1 MRGPWARQDFNLIT
15 VKKNKRS
22 LWSRWVPV
30 IVWMGLIFTLSSISG
45 LRSPLSSQF
54 DLILRKLAHMTEFA
68 ILAFLSLRALA
79 VNSDRVSRRS
89 LIYAGIL
96 AGLYAVSDE
105 FHQSF
110 VRERVASSI
119 DVGIDL
125 VGVLI
130 GLDLARRFFKRRFLL

>member
-1 MRGPWARQDFNLIT
+1 
-15 VKKNKRS
+15 
-22 LWSRWVPV
+22 
-30 IVWMGLIFTLSSISG
+30 MGLIFLLSSISG

-54 DLILRKLAHMTEFA
+54 DLILRKLAHMTEFG
-68 ILAFLSLRALA
+68 ILAWLSLRAFA
-79 VNSDRVSRRS
+79 VDTDRVSRRS

-110 VRERVASSI
+110 VRDRVASPI

-125 VGVLI
+125 VGMLI
-130 GLDLARRFFKRRFLL
+130 GLDLARRFFKSRFFA